1 MPFGAKSSCIDT
13 EAQVFKILFSF
24 GYWSLDYLYI
34 TLVVVALL
42 LLALSQSYASAR
54 KMKFLPALLVSFV
67 ILVVG
72 LGITYFLFNTFFLE
86 KRHPAEPQHIAI
98 YSYGF
103 MLMVSFIIGT
113 IWLIIQG
120 KKEKPPIE
128 ADTILDLMVFI
139 IIGSIIGARAVYV
152 ATQSQ
157 DYTGEAAKN
166 ILLITEGGLSIHGGI
181 IGAMLFGW
189 FYCKFKGLEYW
200 KMVDFVIPAVAL
212 GQFFGRLGCFLN
224 GCCYGIKCYT
234 IDTAIQA
241 SEKSGLKNIFVF
253 PNADTWKSRGMSDDL
268 ARFYDAGTAAIG
280 QYARHPTQLYEA
292 IGALLIFWYLNNFRK
307 NKMFT
312 GHVFLM
318 YVWLYSLLR
327 FLVEE
332 YRFGSPD
339 AEKVEKI
346 GSAIVLWHF
355 ITMAQVASIILGVVA
370 LFLMQ
375 DLKRREMLTRML
387 KEGKTPPVKAAE
399 AEEEVEEE
407 EVEEESVSVE
417 QEGETTEGEEGAED
431 VTSVEDEKDPE

>member
-1 MPFGAKSSCIDT
+1 M
-13 EAQVFKILFSF
+13 FKILFSF

-54 KMKFLPALLVSFV
+54 KMKFLPALSVSFG

-72 LGITYFLFNTFFLE
+72 LGITYFLFNAFFIE
-86 KRHPAEPQHIAI
+86 KRHPDQPQHIAI

-103 MLMVSFIIGT
+103 MLMVSFIVGT

-120 KKEKPPIE
+120 KKEKPAIE
-128 ADTILDLMVFI
+128 ADTVLDLMVFI
-139 IIGSIIGARAVYV
+139 IIGSIVGARLVYV

-157 DYTGEAAKN
+157 DYTGESAKN

-181 IGAMLFGW
+181 IGALLFGW
-189 FYCKFKGLEYW
+189 LYCKFKGLEYW

-212 GQFFGRLGCFLN
+212 GQFFGRIGCFLN
-224 GCCYGIKCYT
+224 GCCYGIKLDV
-234 IDTAIQA
+234 IDKAIQA

-253 PNADTWKSRGMSDDL
+253 PNAETWKSRGMGDDL
-268 ARFYDAGTAAIG
+268 SRFYDAGTAAIG

-292 IGALLIFWYLNNFRK
+292 VGALLIFWYLTNFRK

-318 YVWLYSLLR
+318 YIWLYSLLR

-332 YRFGSPD
+332 YRFGSPE
-339 AEKVEKI
+339 AEKVDEI
-346 GSAIVLWHF
+346 GSSIVLWHF
-355 ITMAQVASIILGVVA
+355 ITMAQVASIILGIVA

-375 DLKRREMLTRML
+375 DLKRRAVLTRML
-387 KEGKTPPVKAAE
+387 KEGKTPAAKDTE
-399 AEEEVEEE
+399 AEEAEEVEEE
-407 EVEEESVSVE
+407 LD
-417 QEGETTEGEEGAED
+417 GEAETEGELIGVGQEEETMDGDE
-431 VTSVEDEKDPE
+431 VTDDEKQVEYQDDAE